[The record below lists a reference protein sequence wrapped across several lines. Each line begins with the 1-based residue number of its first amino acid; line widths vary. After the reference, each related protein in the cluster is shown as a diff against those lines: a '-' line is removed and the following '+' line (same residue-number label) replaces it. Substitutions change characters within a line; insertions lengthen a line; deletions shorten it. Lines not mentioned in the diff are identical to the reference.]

1 MWHIF
6 DCADRKDHPC
16 RIAFIV
22 PHTPTCI
29 PSPSFP
35 YITSPFPSASQ
46 DFQPCINLVAQIAVS
61 NLPHQR
67 AFPSLLLSTMADAEM
82 TRSATEQPD
91 IGMDPSFAVPAHP
104 AGPTGSTGPVN
115 AVNLGT
121 LPLVTQMKREI
132 HVEFNNDMWW
142 AMPHELSDSILEQ
155 WTPETQQVSFIW
167 DWQTTRKGS
176 YKPNGTDTSISRY
189 IIDFDTMH
197 QRNIDNDRTRRV
209 KVVCVLRSP
218 A

>member
-1 MWHIF
+1 MF
-6 DCADRKDHPC
+6 DYADRKDHPC
-16 RIAFIV
+16 RISFIM
-22 PHTPTCI
+22 PHTPPCI

-35 YITSPFPSASQ
+35 YIASPFPSASQ
-46 DFQPCINLVAQIAVS
+46 DFRPSLYLVAQIAVS

-67 AFPSLLLSTMADAEM
+67 ASPSLLLSTMADAEM

-104 AGPTGSTGPVN
+104 AGPTGSTGPV
-115 AVNLGT
+115 T
-121 LPLVTQMKREI
+121 RMKWEI

-142 AMPHELSDSILEQ
+142 TMPHELSDSILEQ
-155 WTPETQQVSFIW
+155 WTPAARQVSFTW
-167 DWQTTRKGS
+167 DWQATRKGS

-197 QRNIDNDRTRRV
+197 QRNIDNDRTRKV
-209 KVVCVLRSP
+209 KVVCVLPSP